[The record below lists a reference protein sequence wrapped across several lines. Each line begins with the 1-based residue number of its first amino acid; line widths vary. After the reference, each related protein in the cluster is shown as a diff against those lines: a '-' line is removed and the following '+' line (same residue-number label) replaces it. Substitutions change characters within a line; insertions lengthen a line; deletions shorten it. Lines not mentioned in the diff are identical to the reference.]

1 MTGEGWGEG
10 DALSFLIVQ
19 FLNGLASASSLFLV
33 AAGLSIIFGVS
44 RIVNFAHG
52 SFYMLGAYTAWSLVT
67 RLPYGPLGFWGGIVA
82 AALIIG
88 AVGALVEIV
97 LLRRIYAA
105 PELFQLLATFGVVLV
120 VQDATLAIWGPEDLL
135 GPRAPGLRGALVI
148 LDQRFPQYEVLLIF
162 IGPAVLGLLW
172 LLFHRTRWG
181 TLVRAATLDREMV
194 AALGVDQKLLFT
206 SVFFVGTCLA
216 ALGGGLQL
224 PRQPIALNMDLTTIA
239 DAFVVVVVGGLGS
252 ITGAYLAALLI
263 AELQA
268 FLLLAPTFTV
278 AGVTVTL
285 SEMTLVPSFVV
296 MAVVLILRPYG
307 LLGRP
312 PSLARAAGG
321 GEPVVRPAARE
332 LKWLGAAV
340 LVLLV
345 LAPAMAG
352 PYALSILTEI
362 AILVLVAASLHF
374 IMGPGGMASFG
385 HAAYFGLGAYGAALA
400 AKYLGADMTDGLAA
414 APLLAA
420 VGGLIFGWFC
430 VRLSGVY
437 FAMLTLAFAQIVWST
452 AFQWVK
458 VTGGDN
464 GLLGVWPAPWAAG
477 KTAYY
482 YLALVVC
489 VAGTLLLRRIIYAP
503 FGYALRAARDS
514 PLRAEAI
521 GINVRHVQWAGF
533 VIAAA
538 VAGVAGGLFVYFK
551 GSVFPTYIAIS
562 KSVDALVMVLLGG
575 VQTIAGPLV
584 GAAVYTVLQD
594 QLVTF
599 TDYWRAIL
607 GLVIIGL
614 VLAFPQ
620 GIAGFTAQLWARLRG
635 EKG

>member
-1 MTGEGWGEG
+1 MLFGSPT
-10 DALSFLIVQ
+10 LSFLIVQ
-19 FLNGLASASSLFLV
+19 FLNGLSSASALFLV

-52 SFYMLGAYTAWSLVT
+52 SLYMLGAYTAYSLAT

-88 AVGALVEIV
+88 AVGAVIEVV
-97 LLRRIYAA
+97 LLRRIYSA

-120 VQDATLAIWGPEDLL
+120 VQDATLAIWGPQDLL

-148 LDQRFPQYEVLLIF
+148 LDQRFPQYEMLLIF

-194 AALGVDQKLLFT
+194 GALGVDQKLLFT
-206 SVFFVGTCLA
+206 SVFFVGSALA

-224 PRQPIALNMDLTTIA
+224 PRQPITLGMDLTTIS

-268 FLLLAPTFTV
+268 FLLLVPTFTV
-278 AGVTVTL
+278 AGVHVAI
-285 SEMTLVPSFVV
+285 SEMTLVPSFLV
-296 MAVVLILRPYG
+296 MAVVLIVRPYG

-312 PSLARAAGG
+312 PGLARATGG
-321 GEPVVRPAARE
+321 VEPVVRPAARA
-332 LKWLGAAV
+332 LKWLGAAA
-340 LVLLV
+340 LALLL
-345 LAPAMAG
+345 LAPLFAG

-362 AILVLVAASLHF
+362 AILVLVAVSLHF

-400 AKYLGADMTDGLAA
+400 AKYMA
-414 APLLAA
+414 APMIGGLLAA
-420 VGGLIFGWFC
+420 PVLAGIGGLIFGWFC

-437 FAMLTLAFAQIVWST
+437 FAMLTLALAQIVWSI
-452 AFQWVK
+452 AFQWVDL
-458 VTGGDN
+458 TGGDN
-464 GLLGVWPAPWAAG
+464 GLLDIWPAPWAAS
-477 KTAYY
+477 KPAYY
-482 YLALVVC
+482 YLSLAAC
-489 VAGTLLLRRIIYAP
+489 VAGALFLRRVIYAP

-514 PLRAEAI
+514 PLRADAI
-521 GINVRHVQWAGF
+521 GIDVRRVQWAGF
-533 VIAAA
+533 VLASA
-538 VAGVAGGLFVYFK
+538 VAGVAGGLFAYFK

-562 KSVDALVMVLLGG
+562 KSVDALMMVLLGG
-575 VQTIAGPLV
+575 VQTIAGPIV
-584 GAAVYTVLQD
+584 GAAVYTSAQE
-594 QLVTF
+594 QLATL

-620 GIAGFTAQLWARLRG
+620 GIAGFVARLWAQRRG
-635 EKG
+635 DKI